1 MKTIL
6 LSVFFVAGLIYP
18 AKATYPPA
26 AWPTGNV
33 QALSTLDIKSQ
44 GSLYFSVAIDG
55 QLFPNPVKHFSLA
68 SIQPGMHRVELFTE
82 VRQGYQMTRQRIYAG
97 DIQIDPG
104 ALVTAVVDQMGRF
117 YVKSVKYLPA
127 YTTPIYEPYPVY
139 PQVPAYPTCAKPAP
153 MPMQAP
159 AFTQLLTVMDNQW
172 FESGKLQVAQQ
183 ALATNYFTTAQVV
196 DMMERFWFEETK
208 LELAKQ
214 AYDRVLDPQ
223 VYFMVN
229 DVFWFSSSV
238 DELNQFL
245 TRR

>member
-18 AKATYPPA
+18 LKAAYPPA
-26 AWPTGNV
+26 AWPTGSV
-33 QALSTLDIKSQ
+33 QALSTLEIKSQ
-44 GSLYFSVAIDG
+44 GSLYFSVSVDG
-55 QLFPNPVKHFSLA
+55 RLYPNPVKHFSLA
-68 SIQPGMHRVELFTE
+68 SIQPGMHRIELFTE
-82 VRQGYQMTRQRIYAG
+82 VRQGYQINRQRIYAG
-97 DIQIDPG
+97 DVQIEAG

-127 YTTPIYEPYPVY
+127 YTSPVYEPYPAY
-139 PQVPAYPTCAKPAP
+139 PQFPAYPACAVPGP
-153 MPMQAP
+153 MPMQSQ
-159 AFTQLLTVMDNQW
+159 AFNQLLTVIDNQW

-183 ALATNYFTTAQVV
+183 ALSANYFTTAQVV

-208 LELAKQ
+208 LALAKE
-214 AYDRVLDPQ
+214 AYTRVVDPQ

-238 DELNQFL
+238 DELNQYL